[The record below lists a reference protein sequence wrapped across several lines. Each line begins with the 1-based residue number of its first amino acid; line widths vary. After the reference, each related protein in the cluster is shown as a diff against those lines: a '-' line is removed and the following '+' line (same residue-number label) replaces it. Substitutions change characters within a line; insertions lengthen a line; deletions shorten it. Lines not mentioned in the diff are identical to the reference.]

1 MRTLADIDAK
11 IASEI
16 ESQIHMVQNG
26 AQAPGQAVSAI
37 TEMLGEKSRDRALTI
52 VRTELACVYAIS
64 AQQQLEKEAK
74 HVPGL
79 QKQWRRSGN
88 LHSCVHHNAIDGQVQ
103 PVDKPFEV
111 IGKDGKLTLMMHPH
125 DPAAPACE
133 VIDCGCV
140 AIPFKKDWKVL
151 HPGKMP
157 YSALELQ
164 QLKAASGLNGSPLEK
179 SQATEQLF
187 TAEGSD
193 WLRWDRLRMAEDM
206 LGSAR
211 NGNTDAA
218 EDAKK
223 LLDICS
229 RQFGDYLNVRA
240 KCYRYLGE
248 LALLAGDEN
257 KAIEQWLMA
266 LKADKKV
273 GVKRQ
278 LQALE
283 KKMLLR

>member
-11 IASEI
+11 IASKI
-16 ESQIHMVQNG
+16 ESQICLVLNG

-52 VRTELACVYAIS
+52 VRTELACIHAVA
-64 AQQQLEKEAK
+64 AQQRMEQAAQ

-88 LHSCVHHNAIDGQVQ
+88 LHSCDHHNAIDGQLQ

-133 VIDCGCV
+133 VINCGCESRPWK
-140 AIPFKKDWKVL
+140 ADWKMQ
-151 HPGKMP
+151 HPGKKP
-157 YSALELQ
+157 FSELEFQ

-193 WLRWDRLRMAEDM
+193 WLRWDRLRMAEDI

-211 NGNTDAA
+211 NGNTGAA

-266 LKADKKV
+266 LKADKNV